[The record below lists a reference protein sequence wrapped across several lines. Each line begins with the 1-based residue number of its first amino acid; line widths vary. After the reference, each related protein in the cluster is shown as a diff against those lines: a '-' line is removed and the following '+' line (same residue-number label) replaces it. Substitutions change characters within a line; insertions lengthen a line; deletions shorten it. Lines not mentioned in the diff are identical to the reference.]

1 MNKTTWTSRRLQ
13 RLFVRYNKR
22 FWKGKLPQYSV
33 VATTQYKG
41 GLCKK
46 RERTILI
53 NIYTQECDRRVRS
66 TLLHEMAHAAC
77 PSGAGHG
84 KVWLKE
90 MERLKER
97 GAPILKDEF
106 SYKDPK
112 RVIGP
117 RAIIG
122 SFEDA
127 AWQGVPWKQ
136 ALSYLG
142 RDFGLIDSNGHPI
155 AKSHKRIIEDAKKAY
170 RRESKRATKN
180 QA

>member
-1 MNKTTWTSRRLQ
+1 
-13 RLFVRYNKR
+13 
-22 FWKGKLPQYSV
+22 
-33 VATTQYKG
+33 
-41 GLCKK
+41 
-46 RERTILI
+46 
-53 NIYTQECDRRVRS
+53 
-66 TLLHEMAHAAC
+66 MAHAAC

-90 MERLKER
+90 MARLKER
-97 GAPILKDEF
+97 GAPFPKDEF

-112 RVIGP
+112 RVIEP
-117 RAIIG
+117 KAIIG

-136 ALSYLG
+136 ALSWLG
-142 RDFGLIDSNGHPI
+142 WEFGLIDSNGHPI
-155 AKSHKRIIEDAKKAY
+155 AQSHKRIIEDAKKAY